1 MKERLIIIMF
11 FLSPAII
18 LAQENRFAGIPSDDV
33 IRDYMTDAKEYAA
46 LFLGKVE
53 IPYDKRFTN
62 HPYFE
67 TNMFQSGTL
76 GYNHVVYK
84 DVMMRFDLFRNEL
97 TVFSSDKPYYIVLN
111 NEKFDF
117 AILNGSTILLLDNKK
132 ESSKQFLVLLQNGKY
147 PVLKKFIMDVS
158 DEISGMQVINYFRIK
173 SQYVIYK
180 DGIPY
185 SVKNKNS
192 ILKLFPDKRKELDAF
207 AKQHKLDFKRQIDQS
222 IIALVNH
229 YENLTNQ

>member
-1 MKERLIIIMF
+1 MRIL
-11 FLSPAII
+11 

-67 TNMFQSGTL
+67 TSMFQSGTL

-84 DVMMRFDLFRNEL
+84 NVMIRFDLFRNEL
-97 TVFSSDKPYYIVLN
+97 TVFSPDKPYHIVLN

-117 AILNGSTILLLDNKK
+117 AILNGSTIVLSDSGK
-132 ESSKQFLVLLQNGKY
+132 ESNKQFLVLLQNGQY
-147 PVLKKFIMDVS
+147 PVLKKYIIAMDE
-158 DEISGMQVINYFRIK
+158 EIANMQVLNNYRIK
-173 SQYVIYK
+173 SQYAIYK
-180 DGIPY
+180 DGIHY
-185 SVKNKNS
+185 TVKNKNS

-207 AKQHKLDFKRQIDQS
+207 AKQRKLDFNKQIEQS

-229 YENLTNQ
+229 YESLSNR

>member
-1 MKERLIIIMF
+1 MKERLIVIMF

-46 LFLGKVE
+46 LFTGKVE

-67 TNMFQSGTL
+67 TDIFQSGTL

-97 TVFSSDKPYYIVLN
+97 TIFSPDKPYYIVLN

-117 AILNGSTILLLDNKK
+117 AILNGSTIVLSDSEK
-132 ESSKQFLVLLQNGKY
+132 EAKRQFLVLLQNGQY
-147 PVLKKFIMDVS
+147 PVLKKYIMAME
-158 DEISGMQVINYFRIK
+158 DEISSMQIINYFRIK
-173 SQYVIYK
+173 SQCAIYK

-185 SVKNKNS
+185 TVKNKNS

-207 AKQHKLDFKRQIDQS
+207 AKQRKLDFNRQIEQS